1 MIGLWG
7 CALALLMGAFLLT
20 IFQLFQEIWVNST
33 PGLIRQLTVIL
44 AEIMTAIATIIVAQ
58 IAWIRHQNNIRQ
70 NNAEVEALTTKSIT
84 EAIEGL
90 SADKTV
96 KITEDGR
103 VVERTEPNLET
114 RIGAILALE
123 RIAQRNLDAHI
134 HIMEMVS
141 AYVNEYAKP
150 ENSNQNDQSR
160 VEPRKDIKIAFE
172 LIGRRTEDQYELEIK
187 LEKSFKINNAYL
199 VGLDLEG
206 GNWENL
212 EFHHCDL
219 SQATFPFSAPDSI
232 YISS

>member
-1 MIGLWG
+1 MPQSHLGHSLPLKIRNFTFNL
-7 CALALLMGAFLLT
+7 
-20 IFQLFQEIWVNST
+20 WVNF
-33 PGLIRQLTVIL
+33 
-44 AEIMTAIATIIVAQ
+44 
-58 IAWIRHQNNIRQ
+58 
-70 NNAEVEALTTKSIT
+70 
-84 EAIEGL
+84 
-90 SADKTV
+90 
-96 KITEDGR
+96 
-103 VVERTEPNLET
+103 ER

-134 HIMEMVS
+134 HIMEMVI

-150 ENSNQNDQSR
+150 ENSTQNDQSR

-219 SQATFPFSAPDSI
+219 SQATFPFFAPDSI

>member
-1 MIGLWG
+1 MPQSHLGHSLP
-7 CALALLMGAFLLT
+7 LT
-20 IFQLFQEIWVNST
+20 IRNFTFNLWVYF
-33 PGLIRQLTVIL
+33 
-44 AEIMTAIATIIVAQ
+44 
-58 IAWIRHQNNIRQ
+58 
-70 NNAEVEALTTKSIT
+70 
-84 EAIEGL
+84 
-90 SADKTV
+90 
-96 KITEDGR
+96 
-103 VVERTEPNLET
+103 ER

-134 HIMEMVS
+134 HIMEMVI

-219 SQATFPFSAPDSI
+219 SQATFPFFAPDSI